1 MNKFPATGWH
11 LVPGPSGTLE
21 DHSKGNDTVQQ
32 DPAARSELCPP
43 QNTSP
48 TVHAQPDATKE
59 VAVTPSGGTVRSRDK
74 QLDKVTYVPP
84 HPSTHGADDQNE
96 VHRHEVT
103 QNKSRSDV
111 DESERPVSSEA
122 GGAKSSES
130 KYPQR
135 ERERTEFYQPESS
148 YLAELYSEPTT
159 VKESMNGN
167 EADCWKDA
175 IDSELQSLRQHTV
188 RTVEKL
194 PDGVKPLET
203 RFFFKK
209 KMIPDGTVGRYKARL
224 VVKGLLQGHVEHTF
238 APVIDFKAVRVV
250 LAVALQRGLYIHQMD
265 VRTAFLHGDI
275 DDIMFIS
282 PPDGSKI
289 ELPSGCGLQL
299 RKGLYGLKHA
309 PTLVRKV
316 VEHHT

>member
-203 RFFFKK
+203 RFVFKK

-224 VVKGLLQGHVEHTF
+224 VVKGFLQGHVEHIF
-238 APVIDFKAVRVV
+238 APVIDFTTVRVV
-250 LAVALQRGLYIHQMD
+250 LAVAVQRGLYIHQMD

-275 DDIMFIS
+275 NDIMFIS

-299 RKGLYGLKHA
+299 RKGLYGLKQ
-309 PTLVRKV
+309 
-316 VEHHT
+316 